1 MADEIMKAQKSQ
13 NLQVNSANEK
23 PNKATFVFP
32 VRMPAGSTTQKSQCF
47 NSEGRK
53 KLSPKVERLSDKRNS
68 LLLRKVQ
75 PFYFCQA
82 AHKIIRVGE
91 QFLNF
96 WFVFQVGLK
105 KILPYFGKADSS
117 SGECPLFP
125 TLPTLVSSIFWNPCQ
140 SSYSWILYL
149 WLF

>member
-13 NLQVNSANEK
+13 NLQVNSANER

-32 VRMPAGSTTQKSQCF
+32 VRMPAGSRPKKSQCF

-53 KLSPKVERLSDKRNS
+53 KLSPKLKGYQIRGILSYS
-68 LLLRKVQ
+68 GKVQ
-75 PFYFCQA
+75 PFCSVQA

-96 WFVFQVGLK
+96 WFVFPSWPQ
-105 KILPYFGKADSS
+105 KILPYFGRQTPAAENVHCS
-117 SGECPLFP
+117 P
-125 TLPTLVSSIFWNPCQ
+125 PCQ
-140 SSYSWILYL
+140 H
-149 WLF
+149 